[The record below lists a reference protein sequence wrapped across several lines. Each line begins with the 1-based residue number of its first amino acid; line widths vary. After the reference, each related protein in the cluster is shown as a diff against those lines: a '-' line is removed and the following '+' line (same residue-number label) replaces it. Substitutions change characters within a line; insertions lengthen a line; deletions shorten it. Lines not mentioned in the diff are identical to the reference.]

1 LQVRVLPGPPAF
13 AREASEGCRRAEARR
28 AKAGRSRELRLGKP
42 VKSDAAYQIKFRITA
57 PETPPFLAKRPVGI
71 TLRPANGAD
80 DFSRRD
86 PDSIVKQPR
95 KKSRKAANARQD
107 FDRQDFD
114 RHGTA
119 VSRRMASELVP

>member
-1 LQVRVLPGPPAF
+1 
-13 AREASEGCRRAEARR
+13 
-28 AKAGRSRELRLGKP
+28 
-42 VKSDAAYQIKFRITA
+42 VKSDAAYQIKFRVIA
-57 PETPPFLAKRPVGI
+57 PETPPFVAKRPVGI

-80 DFSRRD
+80 DVSRRD

-107 FDRQDFD
+107 FDRQDCD